1 MGRDILQHHDGVVDD
16 HTDGDRERRERN
28 DVQRRSRG
36 EEIDERTDQ
45 RDGDRHADDE
55 RRPPASEEDHH
66 HQHHEDKG
74 VHDGLRERPDGVG
87 DLLRAFENQLHLHVL
102 GQRLL
107 DFGQTLLDFVD
118 DIHGIGARLFLEH
131 HAHAALAVHTFVH
144 GEFFERVADFGHV
157 GEHHRAAPGV
167 RHHDLA
173 QLVAEFELA
182 VGLDVEGVVA
192 DVDRAARNIDVLGGD
207 DLAQLLDRQVV
218 GVELGGID
226 IDLHLAFGRTDNG
239 DGAHAVHAVQHVD
252 QLVVEQFVQGRIAL
266 LGRDGDHH
274 HGDHRGREL
283 EDRRIVDVVGQH
295 GLHAAHHVADL
306 VGTLIEVGAV
316 LELDGNHRHVV
327 LRLGGQ
333 LLEVAHR
340 IEVVLQHTGDVGLDL
355 RGVGAGVHRDDRN
368 LRNLDLRILVHGQ
381 IHQREESEDHH
392 ADEQQHRGDRFADRT
407 FVNFHMRRGV

>member
-1 MGRDILQHHDGVVDD
+1 MRRNVLQNHDGVVDH
-16 HTDGDRERRERN
+16 HTDGDGERRERD
-28 DVQRRSRG
+28 DVQRGAGG
-36 EEIDERTDQ
+36 EEVDERTDQ
-45 RDGDRHADDE
+45 RHGDRHTDDQ
-55 RRPPASEEDHH
+55 RRAPASEEGHH
-66 HQHHEDKG
+66 HQHDEDEG
-74 VHDGLRERPDGVG
+74 VENGFRERPDGVG
-87 DLLRAFENQLHLHVL
+87 DLLRAFENQLHLDIL
-102 GQRLL
+102 REGFLNLRQAR
-107 DFGQTLLDFVD
+107 LDFVD
-118 DIHGIGARLFLEH
+118 DIHGVGARLFLEH
-131 HAHAALAVHTFVH
+131 HAHAPLAVDALVH
-144 GEFFERVADFGHV
+144 RGFFERIADLGHV
-157 GEHHRAAPGV
+157 RKSHRAAPGV

-173 QLVAEFELA
+173 HLVREFELA

-192 DVDRAARNIDVLGGD
+192 HVDRAAGDVDVLGGD
-207 DLAQLLDRQVV
+207 DLPQLLDREVV
-218 GVELGGID
+218 GLQFGGVD
-226 IDLHLAFGRTDNG
+226 VDLHLAFGCADDRH
-239 DGAHAVHAVQHVD
+239 GAHAVDAVEHVD
-252 QLVVEQFVQGRIAL
+252 QLVVENLVQRRIAL
-266 LGRDGDHH
+266 LGRDGKHH

-355 RGVGAGVHRDDRN
+355 RGIGAGVHRDDRN